1 MSFRRSVAAVVLIA
15 VAVVFGSVGAAS
27 ASPPS
32 SEPVPI
38 PPSFTVEGICSFTV
52 QIDVLMNREKITTF
66 SDGTQLVT
74 GAVKMRLTNT
84 SNPDN
89 SLVLNPSGPARLVP
103 LGDGTVLQTGLGLGL
118 QPFPAEASITGNAE
132 FLLISGPE
140 VLKFYPDG
148 SFEEINRG
156 HVKLDVCAALA

>member
-1 MSFRRSVAAVVLIA
+1 MSFSRSFAA
-15 VAVVFGSVGAAS
+15 VAVIAVVGVFGSVGAAS

-38 PPSFTVEGICSFTV
+38 PDSFTVEGICSFTV
-52 QIDVLMNREKITTF
+52 QIDVLMNREKISTF
-66 SDGTQLVT
+66 SNGTQLIT

-103 LGDGTVLQTGLGLGL
+103 LGDGTVMQTGRGLGL
-118 QPFPAEASITGNAE
+118 QPFSAEASITGNAE
-132 FLLISGPE
+132 FLFISGPE

-148 SFEEINRG
+148 SFKEIKRG